1 MENQTNLEFFN
12 AEWNRRESLIN
23 DLEFRKVAVKIVKK
37 MGISA
42 KEWNENKMLI
52 LMHLAN
58 EFCSLEN
65 KKNK

>member
-1 MENQTNLEFFN
+1 MENQTNNEFFN

-37 MGISA
+37 MGITA
-42 KEWNENKMLI
+42 KEWNENKVVI
-52 LMHLAN
+52 LMYLAN

-65 KKNK
+65 KINK

>member
-1 MENQTNLEFFN
+1 MENQNNLEFFN

-58 EFCSLEN
+58 EFCSFEN